1 MAVGLTFVTM
11 VLGLLFG
18 ASLLEQY
25 LTRRQPHQL
34 VWAAALFLITFAM
47 GMWFLRE
54 TFGVND
60 WIFRLGY
67 ISGTM
72 LVTAYL
78 GTGVLYLLAPRQI
91 AHGAM
96 GALGLLTLI
105 GFIVVMVVGIGT
117 PDGCASG
124 LKGLECLSPG
134 QSITETGYIAQGI
147 SIFAILLNIYGV
159 LAILGGLFWTLEEL
173 ARRERPSRGGP
184 GPWVPAAGTTP
195 VLAALERAGS
205 ATVVW
210 FQDLGSRVMAM
221 WDTRDFW
228 RRDDVVQ
235 RPFSFTILFLS
246 IVLGALG
253 GTLNVMNKSELYL
266 GFFLLSLVLLYGAFL
281 ANREVVGVSPHV
293 QLKESRDALVDEV
306 SRLRART

>member
-173 ARRERPSRGGP
+173 ARRVRGSLPP
-184 GPWVPAAGTTP
+184 GPRRYWPPWSGPAAQLWCGFRTWAAALWPCGTPGTSGAGTT
-195 VLAALERAGS
+195 
-205 ATVVW
+205 W
-210 FQDLGSRVMAM
+210 SRG
-221 WDTRDFW
+221 
-228 RRDDVVQ
+228 
-235 RPFSFTILFLS
+235 PS
-246 IVLGALG
+246 
-253 GTLNVMNKSELYL
+253 
-266 GFFLLSLVLLYGAFL
+266 LSLF
-281 ANREVVGVSPHV
+281 S
-293 QLKESRDALVDEV
+293 S
-306 SRLRART
+306 

>member
-25 LTRRQPHQL
+25 LTRWQPHQL

-210 FQDLGSRVMAM
+210 FRDLGSRVMAM

-253 GTLNVMNKSELYL
+253 GTLNVMNKSELHL